1 MSLRRRMDY
10 KIPSPTSVMST
21 ASFPKDDDE
30 DDFFRSP
37 QQHQHQRRN
46 YHQTARNEVLYP
58 AIIILAALSYVGYRK
73 FHGDPL
79 TPYHAS
85 EAKNNYQKME
95 EDREKRNQ
103 KDKEGINKKE
113 SDKKT

>member
-1 MSLRRRMDY
+1 MNFRRRMDY

-21 ASFPKDDDE
+21 ASFPKDDD
-30 DDFFRSP
+30 D
-37 QQHQHQRRN
+37 QNQRRN

-73 FHGDPL
+73 FNGEPL
-79 TPYHAS
+79 TPHHAS

-113 SDKKT
+113 KSDKKA